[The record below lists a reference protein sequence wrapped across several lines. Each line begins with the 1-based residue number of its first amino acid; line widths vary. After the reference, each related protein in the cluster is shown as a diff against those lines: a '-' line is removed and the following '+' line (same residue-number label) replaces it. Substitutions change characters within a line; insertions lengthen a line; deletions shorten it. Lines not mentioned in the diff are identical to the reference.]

1 MNSLDGFVKLVMS
14 HTASQLW
21 RELADIHRKSMH
33 DLLERNVAHLDNV
46 LETLSVDKY
55 SISFE
60 RTVSQVQ
67 VLTPLLNS
75 TEISYIPDIYV
86 FLFRKVYEYFV
97 KIKKKPI
104 ILQSVLKILY
114 SRFLL
119 RLKSCR
125 FNWSNFQPENGIPL
139 LVDAIDRIIPEHMEG
154 PYMNPKWVLLY
165 FYYGGLIYGAQGRY
179 EEAFEMMQ
187 KVCSIPTVVTSSIQ
201 VHAYKKYVLL
211 SLLLHEKIIPL
222 PHYRSPAVMRTVSAA
237 CQNYIALSKIY
248 TNEEKNFDKA
258 GAVREYLEAHQ
269 DMLDSKYVL
278 LSLLLHEKIIPLP
291 HYRSPAV
298 MRTVSAACQNYIA
311 LSKIYTNEEK
321 NFDKAGAVREYLEA
335 HQDMLDSYS
344 VSDRFLF
351 LS

>member
-1 MNSLDGFVKLVMS
+1 MPPIEHFHRDHYAQYFPEVHRDVRLPITRFTIGWGSTNTPEHFEELKELFKDYRCRPVPEHMRKMVGVFSDDLWNKIKIDFWVIQVGICERTMNSLDGFVKLVMS

-97 KIKKKPI
+97 KIKK
-104 ILQSVLKILY
+104 
-114 SRFLL
+114 
-119 RLKSCR
+119 
-125 FNWSNFQPENGIPL
+125 
-139 LVDAIDRIIPEHMEG
+139 IPEHMEG

-165 FYYGGLIYGAQGRY
+165 FYYGGLIYGAQRRY

-187 KVCSIPTVVTSSIQ
+187 KVCSVPTVVTSSIQ
-201 VHAYKKYVLL
+201 VHAYKV
-211 SLLLHEKIIPL
+211 PF
-222 PHYRSPAVMRTVSAA
+222 M
-237 CQNYIALSKIY
+237 
-248 TNEEKNFDKA
+248 
-258 GAVREYLEAHQ
+258 
-269 DMLDSKYVL
+269 
-278 LSLLLHEKIIPLP
+278 
-291 HYRSPAV
+291 
-298 MRTVSAACQNYIA
+298 
-311 LSKIYTNEEK
+311 
-321 NFDKAGAVREYLEA
+321 
-335 HQDMLDSYS
+335 
-344 VSDRFLF
+344 F
-351 LS
+351 LSSRVS